1 MKPKHMITVMGE
13 KYYYRATYNTAF
25 LVDCGNKGADKY
37 YGNKSITIKGQP
49 VKKSAIDY
57 LMCRPDEHEY
67 HVYATRVTKRTHKR
81 K

>member
-25 LVDCGNKGADKY
+25 LADYGNKGADQY

-49 VKKSAIDY
+49 VKKSALDY
-57 LMCRPDEHEY
+57 LMGCQAEHEY
-67 HVYATRVTKRTHKR
+67 HVYATRVTKRAHR
-81 K
+81 RN